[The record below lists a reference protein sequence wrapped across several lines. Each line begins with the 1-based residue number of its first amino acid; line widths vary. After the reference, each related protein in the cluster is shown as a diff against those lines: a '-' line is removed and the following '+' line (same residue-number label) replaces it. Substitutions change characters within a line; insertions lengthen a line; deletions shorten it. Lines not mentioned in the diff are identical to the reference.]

1 VKRGSEREERLDQ
14 RKHSVEK
21 MEALVDKYIGLI
33 EEPIDD
39 EKVIIIDG
47 TLNYD
52 EQYLSFTSQLQ
63 QL

>member
-1 VKRGSEREERLDQ
+1 
-14 RKHSVEK
+14 